1 MKFRL
6 ENAQILK
13 KKKKKNFKFKMP
25 GETTVKSQSWQRPSK
40 KLVKPAEIK
49 PNAPSG
55 MTVVAQFK
63 SPEGVQQGP
72 SLNLPVDSTPE
83 QLMLLLNN
91 LLQNDESLP
100 YTFFVNDVEIN
111 NNLYSDI
118 HQALN
123 LSSES
128 TVNIVYRPLAVF
140 RVRSVG
146 RCSASLSG
154 IISSFKIRTY
164 RSNIICFF

>member
-1 MKFRL
+1 
-6 ENAQILK
+6 
-13 KKKKKNFKFKMP
+13 MP
-25 GETTVKSQSWQRPSK
+25 GETVVRSGPWQQHTSK
-40 KLVKPAEIK
+40 KLVKPAVVV

-55 MTVVAQFK
+55 VTVVAQLK
-63 SPEGVQQGP
+63 SPEGVPQGP
-72 SLNLPVDSTPE
+72 PLNLPVDSTPE

-111 NNLYSDI
+111 NNLYVDI
-118 HQALN
+118 HQAFN

-128 TVNIVYRPLAVF
+128 TITIVYRPLAVF

-146 RCSASLSG
+146 RCSASLTG
-154 IISSFKIRTY
+154 IIS
-164 RSNIICFF
+164 